1 MRNGYFCLLG
11 FCFVVA
17 WLLSGCQSDPVVRN
31 AIVELRGGAV
41 VIMDEHDRM
50 AVEAGKAPLP
60 KEYRDEKTGAYD
72 DILNYLD
79 GKKPAPERWK

>member
-1 MRNGYFCLLG
+1 MRKGYFAFLG
-11 FCFVVA
+11 FCFMA
-17 WLLSGCQSDPVVRN
+17 ALMLPGCQSDPVVRN

-41 VIMDEHDRM
+41 VIMDEHDKM
-50 AVEAGKAPLP
+50 AEQAGKAPLP

-72 DILNYLD
+72 DILDYLD